1 VSFGGVFGVV
11 LASGI
16 VAVIMVW
23 NALAARPA
31 WTLYVLA
38 GVTILVGLLAGWAM
52 TRFGRRWVVVT

>member
-1 VSFGGVFGVV
+1 V